1 MILKGQFPDK
11 GAAVQWRNT
20 ALDFAELAFETDHR
34 GRIVWIGT
42 HSEEGLAATGVIGE
56 MVEALIS
63 TATADPAQNPF
74 LGKQPPRGHTILLP
88 NAASGAPHRR
98 MLVTTQRVADET
110 GRETGLRG
118 MAIAVQE
125 PAPVAAEW
133 HWRLHPATGL
143 LTSIGLFDDILRRTE
158 RLDHEGKPGTLL
170 LIEMEALSTDQTTL
184 TPHMESEAVL
194 SIVELLRAIFR
205 PTDLLGQIS
214 ERIFAIWMDGAD
226 HLTAAERAEALRRH
240 AEPLLIDAIAAPLQ
254 PGQPLITQAITTRPA
269 GSTETVA
276 ALLARAR
283 QTLEQVHRQRPG
295 NWRVSLQT
303 TENHG

>member
-1 MILKGQFPDK
+1 
-11 GAAVQWRNT
+11 
-20 ALDFAELAFETDHR
+20 
-34 GRIVWIGT
+34 
-42 HSEEGLAATGVIGE
+42 
-56 MVEALIS
+56 
-63 TATADPAQNPF
+63 
-74 LGKQPPRGHTILLP
+74 
-88 NAASGAPHRR
+88 
-98 MLVTTQRVADET
+98 
-110 GRETGLRG
+110 
-118 MAIAVQE
+118 
-125 PAPVAAEW
+125 
-133 HWRLHPATGL
+133 
-143 LTSIGLFDDILRRTE
+143 
-158 RLDHEGKPGTLL
+158 
-170 LIEMEALSTDQTTL
+170 MEALSTDQTTL